1 MCSSTS
7 NEFPCC
13 SATTRSYHCCCM
25 AFWACSRSDCV
36 MEVLPHLAPPTAA
49 GEKEGLWESAVHPQ
63 MCGPHTPARD
73 FVPCT
78 LFNRHSYYEALRCCF
93 CSLYSW
99 LSCVI
104 SAFAS
109 W

>member
-1 MCSSTS
+1 MFSSTS

-13 SATTRSYHCCCM
+13 SAITRSYHCCCM

-36 MEVLPHLAPPTAA
+36 MEVLQFL
-49 GEKEGLWESAVHPQ
+49 GQ
-63 MCGPHTPARD
+63 GPIYIKRHVAFDQGPGTRKGCPYIFHGHTEIDGYR
-73 FVPCT
+73 V
-78 LFNRHSYYEALRCCF
+78 YYEALRCCF

-104 SAFAS
+104 SAF
-109 W
+109 